1 MTATAADT
9 TEHDDLTVGAV
20 ASVVGVTVRTL
31 HHWEAIG
38 LIRPLERTSSGYRL
52 YSASDLAR
60 IHRVLIYRE
69 LGLSLDS
76 IGELL
81 DAPLFD
87 PGASLRQQRGLLV
100 DRISRLRGMV
110 EGVDHLIEA
119 TDAGTLLTP
128 DEQVAIF
135 GQDWK
140 PSWITQAKDRW
151 GDTDQWAQ
159 SAERAATRT
168 PHDWQQIADSTT
180 ALNVDLAAAVGA
192 KVDPAGPEAGVLVE
206 RHRASIGAYFD
217 CTYSMQVCLGR
228 LYTADPEFNA
238 SYEAL
243 EPGLTRWLRDA
254 IDATATRH
262 GIKPESATWQ

>member
-20 ASVVGVTVRTL
+20 ASVVGVTVRAL
-31 HHWEAIG
+31 HHWDAVG
-38 LIRPLERTSSGYRL
+38 LIRPSERTVSGYRR
-52 YSASDLAR
+52 YSAGDVTR
-60 IHRVLIYRE
+60 IRRVLIYRD

-110 EGVDHLIEA
+110 EGVDRLIEA

-135 GQDWK
+135 GQDWQ
-140 PSWITQAKDRW
+140 PSWITQAKFRW

-159 SAERAATRT
+159 SAERASTRT
-168 PHDWQQIADSTT
+168 PHDWQQITDSTT
-180 ALNVDLAAAVGA
+180 ALNLDLAAAVRA
-192 KVDPAGPEAGVLVE
+192 KPAPASPEAGVLVE

-228 LYTADPEFNA
+228 LYAADPDFTA
-238 SYEAL
+238 YYEAL
-243 EPGLTRWLRDA
+243 EPRLTRWLRDA